1 MEKFIIIGAGILG
14 SSTAYHLAKNGAS
27 VTVIDRE
34 DSGQATDAAAGI
46 ICPWLSQR
54 RNKAWYALAKSGAA
68 HYPSLIEQL
77 KKDGEIETGYRQVGA
92 ISLHSDELKLKKM
105 EERARARRQEAPEMG
120 AIEWLTVEECASFF
134 PPIAD
139 QLQAIFV
146 SGAAR
151 VDGRALRNALQ
162 NAAKKH
168 GATFVKGSAR
178 LASSSNAV
186 TGVNVGEQ
194 FYPAG
199 SVILTTGAWAA
210 EIVKPLGINLKVSGQ
225 KAQIVH
231 LQIENTKTN
240 DWPVV
245 IPPTNQY
252 IVPFDHGRVVVGATH
267 EDNRPF
273 DHKVTIGGIHE
284 IATKALEIAP
294 GLTEGAYVETRVGY
308 RPFTPNFLPIIGE
321 FAQVKGLWIANGL
334 GASGLTIGPFL
345 GNQLAKLVLGQ
356 EVEIDLSLYRVEQ
369 AIE

>member
-1 MEKFIIIGAGILG
+1 MRRFIIIGAGILG

-68 HYPSLIEQL
+68 YYPYLIEQL
-77 KKDGEIETGYRQVGA
+77 QKDGEIETGYRQVGA

-105 EERARARRQEAPEMG
+105 EERALARRQEAPEMG
-120 AIEWLTVEECASFF
+120 MIQPLTAEECAALF

-139 QLQAIFV
+139 QLQAVFV

-168 GATFVKGSAR
+168 GATFVKGSAQ
-178 LASSSNAV
+178 LAYSSHLV
-186 TGVNVGEQ
+186 TGVNVGDQ
-194 FYPAG
+194 FYAAG
-199 SVILTTGAWAA
+199 TVIMTTGAWAA
-210 EIVKPLGINLKVSGQ
+210 EIVQPLGINLKVSGQ

-231 LQIENTKTN
+231 LHIEHTKTN

-245 IPPTNQY
+245 MPPTNQY
-252 IVPFDHGRVVVGATH
+252 IVPFDEGRIVVGATH
-267 EDNRPF
+267 EDDRPF
-273 DHKVTIGGIHE
+273 DHRVTIGGIHE
-284 IATKALEIAP
+284 IATKALDAAP
-294 GLTEGAYVETRVGY
+294 GLAEGAYVETRVGV

-321 FAQVKGLWIANGL
+321 LPQMKGLWIANGL
-334 GASGLTIGPFL
+334 GASGLTVGPFL
-345 GNQLAKLVLGQ
+345 GNELAKLVLGH
-356 EVEIDLSLYRVEQ
+356 EVEIDLSLYSVEQ